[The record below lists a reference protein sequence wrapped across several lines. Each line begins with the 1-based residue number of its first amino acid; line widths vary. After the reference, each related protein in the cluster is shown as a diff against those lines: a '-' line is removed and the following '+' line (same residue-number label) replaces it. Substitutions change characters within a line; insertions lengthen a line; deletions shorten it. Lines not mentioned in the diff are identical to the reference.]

1 LNEKKHRISVISSWT
16 NTLDL
21 QDTSKTQGAKGGSM
35 HSIFIQEVSVAL
47 SNPNL
52 TALSSSFSATLT

>member
-1 LNEKKHRISVISSWT
+1 LDEKKHTISVVSSWT

-21 QDTSKTQGAKGGSM
+21 QVKLKGSNGGSM